1 MEQRGFIYNDF
12 ETAMLHAQHGKVKW
26 RAMNK
31 QRRNRLQ
38 KVIDQLEEL
47 KVEVSSICEEEQEAY
62 DNMPESLQDGE
73 RGSQM
78 YENISTLEDQ
88 ESNFDELIENLQELI
103 EA

>member
-1 MEQRGFIYNDF
+1 
-12 ETAMLHAQHGKVKW
+12 
-26 RAMNK
+26 MNK

-47 KVEVSSICEEEQEAY
+47 KVEVSSICEEEKEAY

-88 ESNFDELIENLQELI
+88 ESNFDELIENLQEVI

>member
-1 MEQRGFIYNDF
+1 MTVLRSSIITSKIE
-12 ETAMLHAQHGKVKW
+12 

-38 KVIDQLEEL
+38 KVIDKLEEL
-47 KVEVSSICEEEQEAY
+47 KQEVSSICEEEQEAY

-78 YENISTLEDQ
+78 YENISNLEDR
-88 ESNFDELIENLQELI
+88 ESDFEELIEYLQEVI
-103 EA
+103 DA

>member
-1 MEQRGFIYNDF
+1 MTVPRSSIITSKIE
-12 ETAMLHAQHGKVKW
+12 
-26 RAMNK
+26 RAMNN
-31 QRRNRLQ
+31 QGRNRLQ

-47 KVEVSSICEEEQEAY
+47 KQEVSSICEEEQEAY

-88 ESNFDELIENLQELI
+88 ESNFDDLIESLQEVV
-103 EA
+103 ES

>member
-1 MEQRGFIYNDF
+1 
-12 ETAMLHAQHGKVKW
+12 
-26 RAMNK
+26 MNK

-47 KVEVSSICEEEQEAY
+47 KQEVSSICEEEQEAY
-62 DNMPESLQDGE
+62 DNMPESLQNGD

-88 ESNFDELIENLQELI
+88 ESNFDDLIDNLQEVL

>member
-1 MEQRGFIYNDF
+1 
-12 ETAMLHAQHGKVKW
+12 
-26 RAMNK
+26 MNK

-38 KVIDQLEEL
+38 KVIDKLEEL
-47 KVEVSSICEEEQEAY
+47 KQEVSFICEEEQEAY

-88 ESNFDELIENLQELI
+88 ESNFDELIENLQEVI

>member
-1 MEQRGFIYNDF
+1 
-12 ETAMLHAQHGKVKW
+12 
-26 RAMNK
+26 MNK
-31 QRRNRLQ
+31 QRRSRLQ

-47 KVEVSSICEEEQEAY
+47 KQEVSYICEEEQEAY

-88 ESNFDELIENLQELI
+88 ESNFDELIENLQEVI

>member
-1 MEQRGFIYNDF
+1 MFNFKHQ
-12 ETAMLHAQHGKVKW
+12 

-31 QRRNRLQ
+31 ERRNRLQ

-47 KVEVSSICEEEQEAY
+47 KEEVSSICEEEQEAY

-73 RGSQM
+73 RGSKM

-88 ESNFDELIENLQELI
+88 ESNFDELIGNLQEVI

>member
-1 MEQRGFIYNDF
+1 
-12 ETAMLHAQHGKVKW
+12 
-26 RAMNK
+26 MNK

-47 KVEVSSICEEEQEAY
+47 KVEVSSIFEEEQEAY
-62 DNMPESLQDGE
+62 DNMPESLQDGD

-88 ESNFDELIENLQELI
+88 ESNFDELIENLQEVI

>member
-1 MEQRGFIYNDF
+1 MLIY
-12 ETAMLHAQHGKVKW
+12 KKR

-38 KVIDQLEEL
+38 KVIDKLEAL
-47 KVEVSSICEEEQEAY
+47 KVVVSSICEEEQEAY

-78 YENISTLEDQ
+78 YDNISTLEDQ
-88 ESNFDELIENLQELI
+88 ESNFDDLIYYLQEVI
-103 EA
+103 ES

>member
-1 MEQRGFIYNDF
+1 
-12 ETAMLHAQHGKVKW
+12 
-26 RAMNK
+26 MNK
-31 QRRNRLQ
+31 ERRKRLQ
-38 KVIDQLEEL
+38 EVIDQLENL
-47 KVEVSSICEEEQEAY
+47 KEEVSSICEEEQEAY

-88 ESNFDELIENLQELI
+88 ESNFDDLIESLQEVI

>member
-1 MEQRGFIYNDF
+1 
-12 ETAMLHAQHGKVKW
+12 
-26 RAMNK
+26 MNK

-73 RGSQM
+73 MGSQM
-78 YENISTLEDQ
+78 YENISTIEDQ
-88 ESNFDELIENLQELI
+88 ESNFDELIENLQEVI

>member
-1 MEQRGFIYNDF
+1 
-12 ETAMLHAQHGKVKW
+12 
-26 RAMNK
+26 MNK

-47 KVEVSSICEEEQEAY
+47 KQEVSSICEEEQEVY

-78 YENISTLEDQ
+78 YENISTLEGQ
-88 ESNFDELIENLQELI
+88 ESNFDDLIYNIQEVL

>member
-1 MEQRGFIYNDF
+1 
-12 ETAMLHAQHGKVKW
+12 
-26 RAMNK
+26 MNK

-47 KVEVSSICEEEQEAY
+47 KQEVSFICEEAKEAY
-62 DNMPESLQDGE
+62 DNMPESLQNGE

-88 ESNFDELIENLQELI
+88 ESNFDDLIESLQEVV
-103 EA
+103 ES

>member
-1 MEQRGFIYNDF
+1 
-12 ETAMLHAQHGKVKW
+12 
-26 RAMNK
+26 MNK

-62 DNMPESLQDGE
+62 DNMPGSLQDGD

-88 ESNFDELIENLQELI
+88 ESNFDELIENLQEVI

>member
-1 MEQRGFIYNDF
+1 
-12 ETAMLHAQHGKVKW
+12 
-26 RAMNK
+26 MNK
-31 QRRNRLQ
+31 QRRSRLQ

-47 KVEVSSICEEEQEAY
+47 KQEVSSICEEEQEAY
-62 DNMPESLQDGE
+62 DNMPESLQDGD

-88 ESNFDELIENLQELI
+88 ESNFDELIENLQEVI